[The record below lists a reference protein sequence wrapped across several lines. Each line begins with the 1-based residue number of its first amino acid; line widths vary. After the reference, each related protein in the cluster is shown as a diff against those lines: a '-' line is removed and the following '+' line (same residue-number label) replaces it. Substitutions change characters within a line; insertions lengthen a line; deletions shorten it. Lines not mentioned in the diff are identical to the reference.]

1 MTGGMARER
10 APECDRLADLYVTHA
25 PEGIAVSIDPV
36 T

>member
-10 APECDRLADLYVTHA
+10 ALERDRLADLYVTHVL
-25 PEGIAVSIDPV
+25 EGIAVSIDPV